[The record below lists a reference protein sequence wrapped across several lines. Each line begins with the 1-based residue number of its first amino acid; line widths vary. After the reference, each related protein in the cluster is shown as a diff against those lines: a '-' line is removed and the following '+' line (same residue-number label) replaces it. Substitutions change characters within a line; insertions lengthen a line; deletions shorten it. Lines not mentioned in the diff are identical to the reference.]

1 MSSQNSKRNKKKK
14 KKKFFKYFFISFIL
28 LFAIGAT
35 AYGFLFVSQ
44 YITSKNNT
52 QMGDNNSNDTNNIG
66 ANKNSLMDTLFGTK
80 QVKINV
86 AVMGT
91 DKEGTR
97 TDVMFVVG
105 YDSKLKKIS
114 LLSVPRDTKVNVI
127 SELKQ
132 DARENNRYMPNFC
145 KINEVH
151 SWAYYTGTPK
161 RNEYSVKQLE
171 DLLQIKIDYY
181 VLIDLEAFRAIVDI
195 VGGVDIDVPRDM
207 DYDDP
212 VQDLHIHLK
221 AGMQHLDGKDA
232 EGLVRWRHNNNW
244 TLGYVD
250 GDVGRIDTQQ
260 LFLKALLEKVL
271 STKTLISKAPEL
283 IKAVYDYVE
292 TDIGIEDAIKYLK
305 YINDIDLNNV
315 VMEKL
320 PGEGRNAMSES
331 GKELSFFFPD
341 ELEMRATVDR
351 LFYDLGEKESTDV
364 ADLETISSKNKKIEV
379 LNGGFVNGIA
389 GKTKEKLEKEGFKVS
404 SIGTYEGE
412 KQPHTLIIVN
422 EDGLGEDLKKYFV
435 DSKIRVSKDELSDG
449 TDIKI
454 ILGTKEK

>member
-1 MSSQNSKRNKKKK
+1 MSSKNSKRNRKKK
-14 KKKFFKYFFISFIL
+14 KKKFWKYFLISFIF
-28 LFAIGAT
+28 LFAIVGT
-35 AYGFLFVSQ
+35 AYGFLFISQ
-44 YITSKNNT
+44 YTAHKNDT
-52 QMGDNNSNDTNNIG
+52 QLSDDSNDTNTNN
-66 ANKNSLMDTLFGTK
+66 NKTSLMDTLFGTK

-97 TDVMFVVG
+97 TDVMFVAG

-181 VLIDLEAFRAIVDI
+181 VLVDLEAFRAIVDI

-232 EGLVRWRHNNNW
+232 EGLVRWRHNNNM

-260 LFLKALLEKVL
+260 LFLRALMEKVL
-271 STKTLISKAPEL
+271 STKTLITKAPDL

-292 TDIGIEDAIKYLK
+292 TDIGLDDAIKYLK
-305 YINDIDLNNV
+305 YINDIDLNNI

-320 PGEGRNAMSES
+320 PGEGRIAMSES

-341 ELEMRATVDR
+341 ELEMKATVDR
-351 LFYDLGEKESTDV
+351 LFYDLGEKESTAV
-364 ADLETISSKNKKIEV
+364 ADSETMSSKNKKIEV

-389 GKTKEKLEKEGFKVS
+389 GKTKEKLEKDGFEVS

-435 DSKIRVSKDELSDG
+435 DSKIRVSKDELTDG